1 MAETNT
7 MAVFTLWLILIGTFE
22 KRAPGEKPQ
31 CLQSRDLFRYFC
43 GQSNGDK
50 LSTDKT
56 KLTVFSGRTRA
67 LLFRFFKFEYLSP
80 ELSRNRLKVGS
91 SEF

>member
-22 KRAPGEKPQ
+22 KRAPGEKPL

-43 GQSNGDK
+43 SQSNGDK
-50 LSTDKT
+50 LSTDKA

-67 LLFRFFKFEYLSP
+67 YSLDFLNLNICHQNFREID
-80 ELSRNRLKVGS
+80 
-91 SEF
+91 

>member
-22 KRAPGEKPQ
+22 KRAPGEKQQ

-50 LSTDKT
+50 LSTDKA
-56 KLTVFSGRTRA
+56 KLTVFSGRTRPYS
-67 LLFRFFKFEYLSP
+67 LDFLNLNICHQNFREID
-80 ELSRNRLKVGS
+80 
-91 SEF
+91 